1 MGVPAQAVVGG
12 FNQWVQEKNPVKTG
26 PDAK

>member
-12 FNQWVQEKNPVKTG
+12 LNTWIQEKNPLKTG

>member
-12 FNQWVQEKNPVKTG
+12 YTSWIQEKNPVKTG
-26 PDAK
+26 PEAQ

>member
-12 FNQWVQEKNPVKTG
+12 FNTWVQEKNPVKTG

>member
-12 FNQWVQEKNPVKTG
+12 LNTWIQEKNPVKTG
-26 PDAK
+26 TDAK

>member
-1 MGVPAQAVVGG
+1 MGVPAQAVIGG
-12 FNQWVQEKNPVKTG
+12 FNTWVQEKNPVKTG